1 MLISMTGFG
10 TANFENDELIVV
22 AEIKTLNSKFLDLN
36 FRLPRN
42 FPAEKEMEL
51 RNLLKDRLERGKVS
65 AVLDFQYK
73 SSANLAV
80 NINRDIFKAYYQRL
94 KSLADEVGSGDEDVF
109 RVVSLMPDVM
119 TQEIRREDS
128 DGKDWAIIKQ
138 TFTQALDKCH
148 SFRLDEGKALAVS
161 FVDCTR
167 AIESRLHRIKEYDPN
182 RIENIRERIKS
193 RMIELQNN
201 DMFDKNRFEQE
212 MIYYIE
218 KLDITEEKVRLQN
231 HLDYFLETLQSAEG
245 NGRKLNFISQEMG
258 REINTIGSKAN
269 DAEVQRLVV
278 EMKEEL
284 EKIKEQ
290 SLNIL

>member
-1 MLISMTGFG
+1 MITSMTGFG
-10 TANFENDELIVV
+10 TANFENDDLIVV
-22 AEIKTLNSKFLDLN
+22 AEIKTLNSKFLDVN

-42 FPAEKEMEL
+42 FPADKEMEL
-51 RNLLKDRLERGKVS
+51 RNLLKDHLERGKVN

-73 SSANLAV
+73 GNTNLAV
-80 NINRDIFKAYYQRL
+80 NINRDIFKAYYLNL
-94 KSLADEVGSGDEDVF
+94 KKLADELGSGSEDVF

-119 TQEIRREDS
+119 TQEIKREDS
-128 DGKDWAIIKQ
+128 NGTDWAIIKQ
-138 TFTQALDKCH
+138 TFTQALNQCH
-148 SFRLDEGKALAVS
+148 TFRLDEGKALAIS
-161 FVDCTR
+161 FVDCLK
-167 AIESRLHRIKEYDPN
+167 AIEDRLQRIKEYDPK
-182 RIENIRERIKS
+182 RIENIRERIQS
-193 RMIELQNN
+193 RMNELQNN
-201 DMFDKNRFEQE
+201 ELFDKNRFEQE

-231 HLDYFLETLQSAEG
+231 HLDYFLETLHSPEG